1 MNDEVETKE
10 EDAAI
15 WDAFSESMDS
25 DLSEDEV
32 KMAMISAGAT
42 FKNVTRLYN
51 GFMIDAG
58 MAISRDERDEIVAEC
73 MEGADVSTEEGFDA
87 KVSEIADRVTGATEK
102 SAAVLIR
109 GYCKKND
116 IEAFKKTGSGRSRHD
131 GFRFQFYAA
140 LRDNPSMT
148 EAEAKTFGDAHGS
161 ENDKKA
167 FSHYQAIRELVNT
180 VSA

>member
-1 MNDEVETKE
+1 
-10 EDAAI
+10 
-15 WDAFSESMDS
+15 
-25 DLSEDEV
+25 
-32 KMAMISAGAT
+32 
-42 FKNVTRLYN
+42 
-51 GFMIDAG
+51 
-58 MAISRDERDEIVAEC
+58 

-102 SAAVLIR
+102 SAALLIR
-109 GYCKKND
+109 AYCKKND
-116 IEAFKKTGSGRSRHD
+116 QEVYKKVGSGRSRHD

-140 LRDNPSMT
+140 LRENPAMT
-148 EAEAKTFGDAHGS
+148 EAEAKAFGDQHGS